1 LWKSVWVL
9 CFSNNAYRVLQVFCQ
24 IFWYFVIIYVYGH
37 CVIVLVCFT
46 QFLYV
51 QPSFDKVVPP
61 SFYELGLAELVCI
74 YNELREIGKAPPVID
89 AAELQQDPEVLSELS
104 ERAWLVL
111 FCWNR
116 NDRMS
121 WKFVWQSLWKGNGH
135 FLQNGR
141 NHSPITSI
149 IIWDIEA

>member
-1 LWKSVWVL
+1 M
-9 CFSNNAYRVLQVFCQ
+9 
-24 IFWYFVIIYVYGH
+24 
-37 CVIVLVCFT
+37 IVLVCFT

-104 ERAWLVL
+104 ERA
-111 FCWNR
+111 
-116 NDRMS
+116 
-121 WKFVWQSLWKGNGH
+121 
-135 FLQNGR
+135 
-141 NHSPITSI
+141 
-149 IIWDIEA
+149 